1 MLPDPI
7 SATDLNIYGDAELP
21 WARAL
26 DAMKALPSAETPQ
39 FLGTV
44 RADGS
49 PHSAGIG
56 SIEHGG
62 HIYFTSGPAT
72 LK

>member
-26 DAMKALPSAETPQ
+26 DAMKALPSEETPQ

-44 RADGS
+44 GRTAARTRRVSARSNTAGTSIS
-49 PHSAGIG
+49 PAA
-56 SIEHGG
+56 
-62 HIYFTSGPAT
+62 PRR
-72 LK
+72 